1 MTAITTTPGGSLL
14 RAVMR
19 LDATVTGV
27 NGIAYLALAGP
38 LEDLLGLSSPLL
50 RGVGAFLVAFAVF
63 VAVAGTR
70 VPLVVIGANIAWAA
84 GSIVAAIAGWGSPET
99 AGTVWIVLQAIT
111 VGAFAELGLFGL
123 RRSRSE
129 DDR

>member
-1 MTAITTTPGGSLL
+1 MSAMAIVPSMTGARLL

-19 LDATVTGV
+19 VDAVVTGA
-27 NGIAYLALAGP
+27 NGVAYLALAGP

-63 VAVAGTR
+63 VALGGTR

-84 GSIVAAIAGWGSPET
+84 GSIVAAVAGWGTPET
-99 AGTVWIVLQAIT
+99 VGTVWIVLQAIT
-111 VGAFAELGLFGL
+111 VGAFAELGLVAL
-123 RRSRSE
+123 RRR
-129 DDR
+129 